1 MTRNSSSSSGNSS
14 GGGGCK
20 VQFNNLNCTGP
31 YLPAVE
37 RSVILTIITVSI
49 VATVLGNLLI
59 VGAVASTRQLRTRA
73 NALALSLAVSDLLI
87 GLLIMPVRML
97 GTVYQC
103 WFLDEVLCHVAYFV
117 DYTLTTTSIFH
128 VGAIAYDRHV
138 AICDPL
144 RYPARVTNRTLG
156 LMLALC
162 WLGAALFTAPTL
174 ISLVPTWSRGII
186 ERVGCPD
193 DCSFFVSVG
202 FHFFFGETT
211 YLVSLVTVVGV
222 YAKIYVVARRQAR
235 QIQANANTA
244 GDGNNRSALSNM
256 KREHNAAKTL
266 GAIIGVFMFA
276 WLPFVLVVT
285 TTPGVA
291 SVAVGVSL
299 EVTMWM
305 GYTSSA
311 VNPFLYALLNRH
323 FRAAFRDVLCL
334 RGDGGERRTGSA
346 TALD

>member
-1 MTRNSSSSSGNSS
+1 MTRNSSSS
-14 GGGGCK
+14 GGGGGGSSCK

-31 YLPAVE
+31 YLPAVD
-37 RSVILTIITVSI
+37 RSIILTIITVSI

-59 VGAVASTRQLRTRA
+59 VGAVASSRQLRTRA

-117 DYTLTTTSIFH
+117 DYTLTTSSIFH

-156 LMLALC
+156 LMLVLC

-174 ISLVPTWSRGII
+174 ISLVPTWSRGVI

-211 YLVSLVTVVGV
+211 YLVSLVTVIGV

-235 QIQANANTA
+235 QIQANTTTSNS
-244 GDGNNRSALSNM
+244 NSKSAWSNM

-276 WLPFVLVVT
+276 WLPFVVVVT
-285 TTPGVA
+285 TTPGVT
-291 SVAVGVSL
+291 SVAVAVAL

-305 GYTSSA
+305 GYASSA

-334 RGDGGERRTGSA
+334 RGATGDRRTGSA
-346 TALD
+346 AELD